1 MTPTEK
7 MIEAQRQRSA
17 AYKEADDFYNQQNAY
32 AVEISTLRKQVGL
45 TQKQLAERIGV
56 PQSTIARWESGDS
69 NITMKNMEKIARA
82 VHKKLVVTFK

>member
-32 AVEISTLRKQVGL
+32 AVEISNLRKQVGL

-56 PQSTIARWESGDS
+56 PQSTIALGVRRQQYYH
-69 NITMKNMEKIARA
+69 EKYG
-82 VHKKLVVTFK
+82 KDCPCGS